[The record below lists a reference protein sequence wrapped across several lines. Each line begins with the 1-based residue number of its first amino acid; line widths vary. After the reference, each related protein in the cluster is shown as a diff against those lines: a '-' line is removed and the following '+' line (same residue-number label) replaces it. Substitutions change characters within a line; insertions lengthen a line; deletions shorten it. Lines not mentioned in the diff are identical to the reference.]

1 VKRLFLLA
9 AILCLVVPVL
19 AQHHAP
25 EQQLKA
31 MLIVGVGEANFPV
44 STKNPDAQKFFDQG
58 VAFLYGFNHDEA
70 ALSFRRAAELDPDLA
85 MAWWGVALVNGANYN
100 VPSEPEREKA
110 AYEAL
115 QKATALAPKAT
126 ESERAYIEALSA
138 RYSGDPNA
146 DLPKQAVAYSQA
158 MKKLS
163 QRYPDDLHAATL
175 YAESLMN
182 LRPWALWNA
191 DGTPAPDTLEIVSV
205 LESVINRNPRHIGA
219 NHYYIHAT
227 EASRSP
233 ERALPSAHRLGG
245 LAPASG
251 HLVHM
256 PAHVYIR
263 TGDYADAAKANVD
276 AADADR
282 AYIKRT
288 RAKTGYTMMLYP
300 HNMHFEAVSHTMTGD
315 LAAALK
321 VTDLLE
327 KEVGPNVASMDMLQ
341 AFMVTRPFILVRF
354 QKWDDVLKL
363 QAPPDSRAYEQTM
376 WHYARGMAFANK
388 GNIKSAEQ
396 ELAAV
401 KAMQPKLKDWA
412 SGYMQNPGENVR
424 IVAEHVI
431 AGHIA
436 RAQGDLVGAER
447 ELREA
452 VRLEDTLKYNEPPDW
467 TIPVRESLGAVLL
480 SQKKYAEAEQ
490 VYRDDLARNRRNG
503 RSLYG
508 LAQALKGQQKDHDA
522 RSVEQQFQ
530 LAWKGDS
537 SSLQYASAVAATN

>member
-1 VKRLFLLA
+1 MKQFLSLA
-9 AILCLVVPVL
+9 AVLCLVLPVL
-19 AQHHAP
+19 AQHHSSA
-25 EQQLKA
+25 QHSKA
-31 MLIVGVGEANFPV
+31 MLIEGVGHSHFPV
-44 STKNPDAQKFFDQG
+44 STRNPEAQKFFDQG

-70 ALSFRRAAELDPDLA
+70 AISFQHAAELDPALA

-110 AYEAL
+110 AYAAL
-115 QKATALAPKAT
+115 QKATALAPRAT
-126 ESERAYIEALSA
+126 ESERAYIEALSV

-146 DLPKQAVAYSQA
+146 DLQKQAIAYSQA

-191 DGTPAPDTLEIVSV
+191 DGTPAPDTLEIVRV

-263 TGDYADAAKANVD
+263 TGDYDDAAKVNVD
-276 AADADR
+276 AAEADR
-282 AYIKRT
+282 AYIERT
-288 RAKTGYTMMLYP
+288 GARTGYTMMLYP

-315 LAAALK
+315 LAAALN

-327 KEVGPNVASMDMLQ
+327 REVEPNVAGMDMLQ

-363 QAPPDSRAYEQTM
+363 QAPLDSRAYEKTM

-388 GNIKSAEQ
+388 GEVKQAEQ
-396 ELAAV
+396 QLAAI
-401 KAMQPKLKDWA
+401 KAMKPKLQDWV

-424 IVAEHVI
+424 IVAEHVV

-436 RAQGDLVGAER
+436 RAKGDLVAAER
-447 ELREA
+447 ELRAA
-452 VRLEDTLKYNEPPDW
+452 VQLEDTLKYNEPPDW

-480 SQKKYAEAEQ
+480 AQKKYTEAEQ
-490 VYRDDLARNRRNG
+490 VYRDDLQRNRRNG

-508 LAQALKGQQKDHDA
+508 LAQALKAQQKEHDA

-530 LAWKGDS
+530 LAWKGDT
-537 SSLQYASAVAATN
+537 SSLQYASAAAATN